1 MKLLL
6 DENLPK
12 KLKND
17 LTDFE
22 VFTVQEMGWSG
33 KKNGELLE
41 LMLLKEFDVLITA
54 DKSLQNQQNF
64 KKYPIPVLTLNVMLL
79 TYKHVANLLPELR
92 HLLTEKL
99 PNGSI
104 IISEKTDL
112 NKP

>member
-22 VFTVQEMGWSG
+22 VLTVQDMEWHG

-41 LMLLKEFDVLITA
+41 LMISDGFNALITA
-54 DKSLQNQQNF
+54 DKNLKNQQNF
-64 KKYPIPVLTLNVMLL
+64 KKYPIPVLTLNVKLL
-79 TYKHVANLLPELR
+79 TYQHMVNLLPELKKT
-92 HLLTEKL
+92 TERTTSKRTNDNL
-99 PNGSI
+99 GV
-104 IISEKTDL
+104 K
-112 NKP
+112 